1 MSFLDFQNE
10 SPNFLNN
17 YLKYIRFIN
26 FNAETTV
33 NEEYFDIRT
42 LFRFLKLKL
51 YDNAKLNEFNLD
63 DFKTM
68 SIADITLA
76 DMRKVTHQ
84 DLYDY
89 IVFLHD
95 VLKNSPKTRNK
106 KLASL
111 KKLFEYLSANNYIP
125 CNPSLGLHSAKIEKR
140 LPNYLSLDQS
150 KQLLSNTIKSESIY
164 KIRNYAITCIFLNCG
179 LRLSELVGINISC
192 IKIDDS
198 EQTIKVTGKGNKE
211 RILYL
216 DKAVCEAIKE
226 YLKVRPITGKDNPDY
241 DALFLSSRMKRISRR
256 SVQTIIKEEML
267 NVIQDNSSNCHA
279 HILRHTSTSLLY
291 NVNNTNIFIL
301 KEILGH
307 KCLKATEVYTHVNSE
322 KMKNIM
328 EKYAISSIL
337 EREGRI

>member
-1 MSFLDFQNE
+1 MSFLDFQSE
-10 SPNFLNN
+10 SPDFLNN

-33 NEEYFDIRT
+33 NEEYFDLRT

-63 DFKTM
+63 DFKTI
-68 SIADITLA
+68 SISDITLA

-125 CNPSLGLHSAKIEKR
+125 CNPSLGLQSAKIEKR

-226 YLKVRPITGKDNPDY
+226 YLKVRPVTGRDNPDY

-267 NVIQDNSSNCHA
+267 NVIQDNLSNCHA

-291 NVNNTNIFIL
+291 NENNTNIFIL